1 MVASPTPGF
10 SAQRLAAQLHRLTEM
25 TETLTFRL
33 LELEETLQAQEER
46 LRPLLEGL
54 EDPEAISDD
63 ELDGRLSATETRLSL
78 LEDLLNGGD
87 AGPGGRHLHPVA
99 PVAGAGEATD
109 SPFPDEG
116 EQPFMDELPA

>member
-10 SAQRLAAQLHRLTEM
+10 SAHRLAGQLHRLTEM
-25 TETLTFRL
+25 TETLTYRL

-46 LRPLLEGL
+46 LGPLLEGL
-54 EDPEAISDD
+54 EDPEACSDD
-63 ELDGRLSATETRLSL
+63 ELDGRLSATESRLSL
-78 LEDLLNGGD
+78 LEDLLNGEGD
-87 AGPGGRHLHPVA
+87 APGERHLHPVA
-99 PVAGAGEATD
+99 PPAGSGEPTD